1 MDMQCINRR
10 KIGKLMKKCIDIGG
24 CLCIM
29 KGSKYAKKGDIM
41 RRKNM
46 KNKGMA
52 FLLVVAMAAASMTGC
67 GNKQETQEPATEFD
81 FGGVT
86 GGNTDNSNDVPET
99 SIAAEDETAVE
110 PVMGEE
116 SREGMYRSEITNEWI
131 DESLKN
137 QRPIAVMVD
146 NEQAAL
152 PHYGLTEADVVYEM
166 MNSTLNGRITR
177 FMAIV
182 KDWGK
187 IQQFGSIRS
196 TRSTNIMLAA
206 EWNAVLCHDGGPF
219 YVNEWLARKYS
230 ANFSGGFTR
239 VDNGKKRE
247 FTEYICAG
255 DLDKKFASSKYSTEY
270 NEYYKGPH
278 YQFSDTEI
286 DLSSVGDAISCTEIE
301 LPFPHNSSRLQ
312 YNESTGTYDYYE
324 YGKAHTDPQHG
335 NAQLTF
341 KNLLIQDTTFSQ
353 LDENGYMIYNAIDSK
368 RDAYYITNGK
378 AIEVTWIKSSESDPT
393 IYLNKQTGEQI
404 ELNTGKTYVALVPS
418 DSWNKVVIK

>member
-1 MDMQCINRR
+1 MKR
-10 KIGKLMKKCIDIGG
+10 K
-24 CLCIM
+24 
-29 KGSKYAKKGDIM
+29 S
-41 RRKNM
+41 M

-52 FLLVVAMAAASMTGC
+52 LLLVMTMAAAFMTGC
-67 GNKQETQEPATEFD
+67 GDKNETQEPTTEINFAD
-81 FGGVT
+81 LT
-86 GGNTDNSNDVPET
+86 GGGSDSSSDNSTPET
-99 SIAAEDETAVE
+99 SEGEEPATE
-110 PVMGEE
+110 PVVEEE

-146 NEQAAL
+146 NEKKAL
-152 PHYGLTEADVVYEM
+152 PHYGLTEADVVYEI
-166 MNSTLNGRITR
+166 MNSTANGRVTR

-187 IQQFGSIRS
+187 IEQFGSIRS

-219 YVNEWLARKYS
+219 YVNEWLAKKYS
-230 ANFSGGFTR
+230 ANFSGGFSR
-239 VDNGKKRE
+239 VKNGKPTE

-255 DLDKKFASSKYSTEY
+255 DLDKKFSNSKYTTEY
-270 NEYYKGPH
+270 NEFYPGQH
-278 YQFSDTEI
+278 YFFSNTEI
-286 DLSSVGDAISCTEIE
+286 DLSTVGNAFDCREIE

-324 YGKAHTDPQHG
+324 YGQAHTDPQHD

-341 KNLLIQDTTFSQ
+341 KNLLIQDTTFAQ
-353 LDENGYMIYNAIDSK
+353 LDPNGYLIYNAIDSG

-378 AIEVTWIKSSESDPT
+378 AIEVTWIKAAENEPT
-393 IYLNKQTGEQI
+393 IYLDKQTGEQI
-404 ELNTGKTYVALVPS
+404 ELNTGKTYVALVPD
-418 DSWNKVVIK
+418 DSWNDIVIK

>member
-1 MDMQCINRR
+1 
-10 KIGKLMKKCIDIGG
+10 MKKNSDIGWN
-24 CLCIM
+24 LCYQ
-29 KGSKYAKKGDIM
+29 GAKICEKGDIM
-41 RRKNM
+41 KRKSV
-46 KNKGMA
+46 KNKGIA
-52 FLLVVAMAAASMTGC
+52 LFLVMAMAAASMTGC
-67 GNKQETQEPATEFD
+67 GGKEASKEPAKEIDFADITGNSNSNNSDNAAPETPDVQEPATEQ
-81 FGGVT
+81 
-86 GGNTDNSNDVPET
+86 
-99 SIAAEDETAVE
+99 A
-110 PVMGEE
+110 PVEE

-146 NEQAAL
+146 NEKTAL

-166 MNSTLNGRITR
+166 MNSTANGRITR

-219 YVNEWLARKYS
+219 YVDEWLARKYS
-230 ANFSGGFTR
+230 ANFSGGFSR

-255 DLDKKFASSKYSTEY
+255 DLEKKFSGSKYSTEY
-270 NEYYKGPH
+270 NDYYPGQH
-278 YQFSDTEI
+278 YFFSDSEI
-286 DLSSVGDAISCTEIE
+286 DLSTMGDARSCTEIE

-324 YGKAHTDPQHG
+324 YGQAHTDPQHG

-341 KNLLIQDTTFSQ
+341 KNLLIQNTTFKQ
-353 LDENGYMIYNAIDSK
+353 LDENGYLIYNAIDSG
-368 RDAYYITNGK
+368 RDAYFITNGK
-378 AIEVTWIKSSESDPT
+378 AIEVTWIKAGESDKT
-393 IYLNKQTGEQI
+393 IYLNKQTGEEI

-418 DSWNKVVIK
+418 DSWSSVVIK